1 MAEFDDVPAEQI
13 TIPVTF
19 DGRVRNIVVNAE
31 DRVDDIAKL
40 YRLDTRQYA
49 FYDNDNGILDL
60 GAMVCDY
67 PQGIRIIQNPK
78 GA

>member
-1 MAEFDDVPAEQI
+1 MAEFDDQPAEQLR
-13 TIPVTF
+13 IPVTF
-19 DGRVRNIVVNAE
+19 DGRVREVVVDYN

-60 GAMVCDY
+60 GAFIRDY
-67 PQGIRIIQNPK
+67 QQGIRIIQNPK

>member
-1 MAEFDDVPAEQI
+1 MAEFDDAPDEALTVA
-13 TIPVTF
+13 VTF
-19 DGRVRNIVVNAE
+19 DGRVRNVVVNRD

-49 FYDNDNGILDL
+49 FYDNNNGILDL
-60 GAMVCDY
+60 GAFIRDY
-67 PQGIRIIQNPK
+67 PEGIRIIQNPK

>member
-1 MAEFDDVPAEQI
+1 MAEFDDEPDQPVTVA
-13 TIPVTF
+13 VTF
-19 DGRVRNIVVNAE
+19 DGRVRNVVVDYD

-49 FYDNDNGILDL
+49 FYDNNNGILDL
-60 GAMVCDY
+60 GALVRDCPD
-67 PQGIRIIQNPK
+67 GIRIIQNPK

>member
-1 MAEFDDVPAEQI
+1 MAEFDDAPAEQI

-19 DGRVRNIVVNAE
+19 DGRTRNIVVNAN

-60 GAMVCDY
+60 GALVCDY
-67 PQGIRIIQNPK
+67 EQGIRIIQNPK

>member
-1 MAEFDDVPAEQI
+1 MAEFDDEPDQPLTVS
-13 TIPVTF
+13 VTY
-19 DGRVRNIVVNAE
+19 DGRTRNVVVDHD

-49 FYDNDNGILDL
+49 FYDNQNGILDL
-60 GAMVCDY
+60 GAFCRDY
-67 PQGIRIIQNPK
+67 PDGIRIIQNPK